1 MTTRDAR
8 AVIHQHIGFDA
19 YRPTPTHILWR
30 RVAIL
35 VVAILAILAAAKAMA
50 EETSTLVLRACAE
63 GQCKT
68 VRISVDACTAGGQA
82 ALAEWLAQH
91 PTGKVVTFKCF
102 DGQPA

>member
-1 MTTRDAR
+1 MVPAMIRLTLIAIAAWVISS
-8 AVIHQHIGFDA
+8 AV
-19 YRPTPTHILWR
+19 
-30 RVAIL
+30 
-35 VVAILAILAAAKAMA
+35 MA
-50 EETSTLVLRACAE
+50 EEGSTLVLRACAE

-91 PTGKVVTFKCF
+91 PVGKVVTFKCF